1 MNYIK
6 INRRFGIL
14 TISSVFLLLLAGGV
28 VRSTGSGMGCPD
40 WPKCYNG
47 WFPPTCVC
55 ELPSN
60 YQQLYLEKRLK
71 KAEKFSEL
79 LMNLGFK
86 KQAILILND
95 PKLQIP
101 EVFNTTKAWIEYIN
115 RLIGVL
121 SGFFSL
127 IFFVTLIKIRKTI
140 NISQFIYGVLGFIFM
155 LFNGWLGSIVVATN
169 LFSLLITIHYLLA
182 YAVLLFFIL
191 SLHKHHYKYDS
202 LKITKYYGF
211 YLFFVLFS
219 VVQIIYGTQL
229 RAVTDK
235 ALEKN
240 ILYINNEV
248 NYDFLGNFFKIHWI
262 FAIIMVVLSLIPV
275 FTLYKKIN
283 FKEWR
288 WVFSISIVLGFQY
301 LSGVLNLNLNFPL
314 IAQVSHILFAGLVFA
329 ISLYICTSIYKTK
342 KS

>member
-115 RLIGVL
+115 RLIGV
-121 SGFFSL
+121 
-127 IFFVTLIKIRKTI
+127 
-140 NISQFIYGVLGFIFM
+140 
-155 LFNGWLGSIVVATN
+155 
-169 LFSLLITIHYLLA
+169 
-182 YAVLLFFIL
+182 
-191 SLHKHHYKYDS
+191 
-202 LKITKYYGF
+202 
-211 YLFFVLFS
+211 
-219 VVQIIYGTQL
+219 
-229 RAVTDK
+229 
-235 ALEKN
+235 
-240 ILYINNEV
+240 
-248 NYDFLGNFFKIHWI
+248 
-262 FAIIMVVLSLIPV
+262 
-275 FTLYKKIN
+275 
-283 FKEWR
+283 
-288 WVFSISIVLGFQY
+288 
-301 LSGVLNLNLNFPL
+301 
-314 IAQVSHILFAGLVFA
+314 
-329 ISLYICTSIYKTK
+329 
-342 KS
+342 